1 MGLGEFTEEQKADFS
16 AAMDEADR
24 KKKEEDDYRAML
36 VEQAAGRGPSLAA
49 DMLKQ
54 QTNQNA
60 AATNAIIGS
69 QRGVNAGLAMRQGL
83 QQQATANQNLAGQAQ
98 QARTQEQLAA
108 QQALGQNIT
117 QSRQLDL
124 QQQNQQNQY
133 ALGNRQINAGIEM
146 QNSANTTAL
155 WGGLL
160 GAAAAG
166 GSAAAGRPASDE
178 RLKKDIGDG
187 DQDAYAFLDA
197 LKAHKFNYKNPDG
210 PGAQHGQQL
219 GVMAQDI
226 EQGPGRNMVQDTPDG
241 KMLDPAKGFGS
252 VLAAQANL
260 HERLKKIE
268 GGKGYSEGGYV
279 DYSVPMK
286 KGKSI
291 LGDGQDVG
299 EPIGKLIG
307 SAMKKKAG
315 SSDVVGVEDATND
328 FSGYAAHGALIPGD
342 SKQNDIVPA
351 MLSPGE
357 IVIPRS
363 ASGDKEKAKEFID
376 ELMKKKSAKDEPG
389 KSGYAKILE
398 AHRQL
403 GEALK
408 GFKG

>member
-1 MGLGEFTEEQKADFS
+1 MGLGEFTEEQQADFQQNT
-16 AAMDEADR
+16 AEYE
-24 KKKEEDDYRAML
+24 KKQKAQDDYQNAL
-36 VEQAAGRGPSLAA
+36 VEQAAGRGPSLAT

-83 QQQATANQNLAGQAQ
+83 QQQASANQNLAAQAQ

-133 ALGNRQINAGIEM
+133 NLGNRQISAGIGM
-146 QNSANTTAL
+146 QNAANETAIL
-155 WGGLL
+155 GGLI
-160 GAAAAG
+160 GAAGAG
-166 GSAAAGRPASDE
+166 GAAMASDE
-178 RLKKDIGDG
+178 RLKKDVGDG

-210 PGAQHGQQL
+210 PGAQHGEQL

-268 GGKGYSEGGYV
+268 GGKGYSQGGYV
-279 DYSVPMK
+279 DYSVPLK
-286 KGKSI
+286 KGTSI
-291 LGDGQDVG
+291 LGDGKD
-299 EPIGKLIG
+299 IGKLIG

-315 SSDVVGVEDATND
+315 SKDIVGVEDATND
-328 FSGYAAHGALIPGD
+328 FSGYAAHGALVPGD
-342 SKQNDIVPA
+342 SEQNDIVPA

-363 ASGDKEKAKEFID
+363 AAKDKEKAKEFID

>member
-117 QSRQLDL
+117 QNKQLDL
-124 QQQNQQNQY
+124 QQQAQQNQY
-133 ALGNRQINAGIEM
+133 ALGNRQISAGIGM
-146 QNSANTTAL
+146 QNSANQTAL
-155 WGGLL
+155 LGGLI
-160 GAAAAG
+160 GAAGAG
-166 GSAAAGRPASDE
+166 GAAMASDE

-210 PGAQHGQQL
+210 PGAQHGEQL

-279 DYSVPMK
+279 DYSIPLK
-286 KGKSI
+286 KGSSA
-291 LGDGQDVG
+291 LGDGKD
-299 EPIGKLIG
+299 IGKLIG
-307 SAMKKKAG
+307 SAMKSKAKKT
-315 SSDVVGVEDATND
+315 DIVGVEDATND

>member
-117 QSRQLDL
+117 QNKQLDL
-124 QQQNQQNQY
+124 QQQAQQNQY
-133 ALGNRQINAGIEM
+133 ALGNRQISAGIGM
-146 QNSANTTAL
+146 QNSANQTAL
-155 WGGLL
+155 LGGLI
-160 GAAAAG
+160 GAAGAG
-166 GSAAAGRPASDE
+166 GAAMASDE
-178 RLKKDIGDG
+178 RLKKDVGDG

-210 PGAQHGQQL
+210 PGAQHGEQL

-279 DYSVPMK
+279 DYSIPLK
-286 KGKSI
+286 KGSSA
-291 LGDGQDVG
+291 LGDGKD
-299 EPIGKLIG
+299 IGKLIG

-315 SSDVVGVEDATND
+315 STDVVGVEDASND